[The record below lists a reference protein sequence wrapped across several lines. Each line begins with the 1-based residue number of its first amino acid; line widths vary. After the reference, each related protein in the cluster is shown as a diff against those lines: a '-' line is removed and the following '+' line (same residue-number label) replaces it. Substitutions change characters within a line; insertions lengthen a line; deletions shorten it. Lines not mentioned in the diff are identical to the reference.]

1 MTQTFLFILM
11 FTMLVLAVWVVV
23 SIFSSRVS
31 EPNYERIV
39 IRKGYEIRK
48 YDPFIE
54 AITEVDGS
62 YSTAL
67 SEGFRRVGG
76 YIFGNNIKKQSI
88 SMTAPVL
95 DTSISDKKRRVSFV
109 MPEGS
114 KLQSMPK
121 PVDDRV
127 KLVPTPAHTVAV
139 IRFGGPIS
147 AQRIAKQEA
156 KLLSLMKRDNIKAT
170 SNPRSARYNPPWTF
184 PLVAR
189 NEIHIACDYK
199 TT

>member
-31 EPNYERIV
+31 EPNYERIA

-139 IRFGGPIS
+139 I
-147 AQRIAKQEA
+147 Q
-156 KLLSLMKRDNIKAT
+156 
-170 SNPRSARYNPPWTF
+170 
-184 PLVAR
+184 LVR
-189 NEIHIACDYK
+189 RE
-199 TT
+199 

>member
-31 EPNYERIV
+31 EPNYERIA

-62 YSTAL
+62 YSMAL

-127 KLVPTPAHTVAV
+127 ELVTTPAHTVAV
-139 IRFGGPIS
+139 IRFGGPIN

-170 SNPRSARYNPPWTF
+170 SKPRSARYNPPWTF